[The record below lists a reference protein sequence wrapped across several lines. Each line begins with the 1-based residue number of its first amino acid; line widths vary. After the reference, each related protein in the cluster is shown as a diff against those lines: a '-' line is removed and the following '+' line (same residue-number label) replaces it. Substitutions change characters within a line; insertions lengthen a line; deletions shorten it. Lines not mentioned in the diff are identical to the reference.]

1 MTKACAQLIQGKWK
15 KAKLERAADCGG
27 EDNTIKKYK
36 QNILTPPFKVK
47 LQIKNYSLAIFKRF
61 ILLRLNMEK

>member
-15 KAKLERAADCGG
+15 KAKLERAANCGG
-27 EDNTIKKYK
+27 EDNTTKKYK

-47 LQIKNYSLAIFKRF
+47 LQIKSIS
-61 ILLRLNMEK
+61 

>member
-15 KAKLERAADCGG
+15 KAKLERAANCGG
-27 EDNTIKKYK
+27 EDNTTKKYK

-47 LQIKNYSLAIFKRF
+47 LQFKK
-61 ILLRLNMEK
+61 LYLNTF